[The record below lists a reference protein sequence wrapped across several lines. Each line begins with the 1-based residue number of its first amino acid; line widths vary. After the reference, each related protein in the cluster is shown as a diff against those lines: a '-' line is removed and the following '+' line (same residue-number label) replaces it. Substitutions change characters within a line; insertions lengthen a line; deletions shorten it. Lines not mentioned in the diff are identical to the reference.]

1 MIGSTASRFVPI
13 CGGFSV
19 LTFGECHVTESG
31 DMALA
36 DRATAGH
43 DCVDRVGY
51 ANEKWPILAGE
62 MSDHVP
68 VWELSS

>member
-1 MIGSTASRFVPI
+1 MIGSAASRFVPI

-19 LTFGECHVTESG
+19 LTFGERHVTDFG

-36 DRATAGH
+36 GMAPAGH